1 MQLRINRTLQFLAIL
16 LIGWP
21 AAAQAGIPN
30 GTIVFNLSGPNQ
42 IFDFGSWSECDSEDI
57 AGFLIELCLNVDM
70 VPDGKGKY
78 TGTASLVFSGFISG
92 TLMGPASASAKG
104 SADGGSGKLKF
115 AAEGSLSGFEANF
128 EAKIKVRCSGPITP
142 GGFLTSLC
150 KVKVTLVG
158 EGSASAVARYDV
170 QLGGGAWTITLNVTP
185 LDEKKFAGTG
195 SDSLGFD
202 YLVSGKFNAKTGMS
216 SLKATG
222 DKDTAS
228 KGAKFQLKSL
238 TDTGSAEAKFK
249 IQGYKGTTPVPT
261 D

>member
-1 MQLRINRTLQFLAIL
+1 MQLRINRTLHLLAIL
-16 LIGWP
+16 LLGWP
-21 AAAQAGIPN
+21 AAAQAADIPN

-42 IFDFGSWSECDSEDI
+42 IFDFGSWSDCETEDF
-57 AGFLIELCLNVDM
+57 AGFLIELCLSIDM

-104 SADGGSGKLKF
+104 KADGGSGKLKF
-115 AAEGSLSGFEANF
+115 AAQGFLSGFET
-128 EAKIKVRCSGPITP
+128 KIKVGCSGPITP
-142 GGFLTSLC
+142 GGLLTSLC

-158 EGSASAVARYDV
+158 EGSASVVARYDA

-195 SDSLGFD
+195 SDSLGYD

-216 SLKATG
+216 SLKAQG
-222 DKDTAS
+222 DKNTAS
-228 KGAKFQLKSL
+228 KGAKFQLKNL
-238 TDTGSAEAKFK
+238 TDTGIAEAKFK
-249 IQGYKGTTPVPT
+249 IQGYKGATAVAT